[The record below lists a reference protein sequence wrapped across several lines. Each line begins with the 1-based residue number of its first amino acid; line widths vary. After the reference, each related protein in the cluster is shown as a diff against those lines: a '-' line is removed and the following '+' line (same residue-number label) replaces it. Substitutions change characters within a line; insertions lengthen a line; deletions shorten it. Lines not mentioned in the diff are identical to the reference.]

1 MHPKAE
7 RGAKGQV
14 GAPMPGEVVEVR
26 VTPGAAVAKGDPL
39 CVLSAMKM
47 ETVVTA
53 PLSGTVTRL
62 HVRPGMSLEGDDLI
76 VEIE

>member
-1 MHPKAE
+1 MHPKADKA
-7 RGAKGQV
+7 AKGQV

-26 VTPGAAVAKGDPL
+26 VKEGVTVAKGDPL

-53 PLSGTVTRL
+53 PVGGKVTKL
-62 HVRPGMSLEGDDLI
+62 HVRPGLSLEGDDLI
-76 VEIE
+76 AVIE